1 MKKNIDIVI
10 RWILYIYAAIFPW
23 CTYVK
28 KLYYNSE
35 EKRLISSEISGI
47 SDAFVYTKAWIT
59 VAAAAILLVLIILQV
74 VIYKQKIFDFSM
86 TNNKIVTV
94 CIGGIHFLYGYF
106 NIDSGYQKD
115 GAMGRN
121 SRLRRGICIMC
132 VCHNYAVGEI

>member
-94 CIGGIHFLYGYF
+94 CIGVYIFCTVISTLIAANRKTALWGGTAGCEGYLYYVRM
-106 NIDSGYQKD
+106 S
-115 GAMGRN
+115 
-121 SRLRRGICIMC
+121 
-132 VCHNYAVGEI
+132 

>member
-28 KLYYNSE
+28 KLYCNSE

-47 SDAFVYTKAWIT
+47 SDAFVYTNVYTKAWIT

-86 TNNKIVTV
+86 TNNKIVIV

-106 NIDSGYQKD
+106 NIDSG
-115 GAMGRN
+115 
-121 SRLRRGICIMC
+121 
-132 VCHNYAVGEI
+132 

>member
-28 KLYYNSE
+28 KLYCNSE

-74 VIYKQKIFDFSM
+74 VIYKQKIFGFSI

-94 CIGGIHFLYGYF
+94 CIGIYFLYGYF
-106 NIDSGYQKD
+106 NIDSG
-115 GAMGRN
+115 
-121 SRLRRGICIMC
+121 
-132 VCHNYAVGEI
+132 